1 MNPYLSVL
9 CVYICIT
16 ICSTEKLKSGGKL
29 SVKEKR
35 DKDALYNARPTFKTK
50 EDIPADYLEKL
61 VEHHDISE
69 DPLGDKEREE
79 KKFREEHG
87 YNYFYDEDDSNIYTT
102 AIDKEDDSIY
112 NYITKDDTEQDKESI
127 ANKTEA
133 NATCKTCEMHER
145 EKLFR
150 LEQIKQTLL
159 FKLGF
164 SSNNLPNA
172 SRKSIPNIP
181 VIKRLMESHEMQGD
195 APYPEDDYIPE
206 DEIYGQVKRAYTI
219 AQTSKFLILLDML

>member
-1 MNPYLSVL
+1 MNPHLSVF

-16 ICSTEKLKSGGKL
+16 ICSTEKLKSGIMSEKEDLEKL
-29 SVKEKR
+29 TSNHKK
-35 DKDALYNARPTFKTK
+35 RPTFKTK
-50 EDIPADYLEKL
+50 EDIPADYLNKL
-61 VEHHDISE
+61 VKDHAISE
-69 DPLGDKEREE
+69 DPLGDFEREE

-87 YNYFYDEDDSNIYTT
+87 YSYYYDEQDSNTYTTTVDEDDS
-102 AIDKEDDSIY
+102 DSFY
-112 NYITKDDTEQDKESI
+112 NYITRDDEVPEVVTNTTDSNE
-127 ANKTEA
+127 
-133 NATCKTCEMHER
+133 TCKGCEMRER
-145 EKLFR
+145 EKALR

-181 VIKRLMESHEMQGD
+181 AIKRIMEAHDMQGD
-195 APYPEDDYIPE
+195 APYPGDDDFIPE

-219 AQTSKFLILLDML
+219 GQISKSF